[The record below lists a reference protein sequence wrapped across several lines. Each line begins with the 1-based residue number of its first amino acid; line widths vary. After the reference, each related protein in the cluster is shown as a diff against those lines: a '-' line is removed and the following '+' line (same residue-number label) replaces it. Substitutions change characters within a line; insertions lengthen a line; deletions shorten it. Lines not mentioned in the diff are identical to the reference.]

1 MTLTTLA
8 ALLENPPLRTT
19 ELRLNDSIIC
29 KIYELPVSVFDRVR
43 AISEKEDD
51 DVNMDDI
58 VYVAAWA
65 LAGRKPTDKELA
77 AISDRFGTLSV
88 MAIYF
93 EALKFSQLDV
103 GAVER
108 EKKH

>member
-43 AISEKEDD
+43 AISEEEDD

-65 LAGRKPTDKELA
+65 LAGRKPTDKELV
-77 AISDRFGTLSV
+77 AISDRFGTRSV

>member
-29 KIYELPVSVFDRVR
+29 KIHELPVSVFDRVR
-43 AISEKEDD
+43 AISEEDDD

-65 LAGRKPTDKELA
+65 LAGRKPTDDELA
-77 AISDRFGTLSV
+77 AISDRFGTRSV

>member
-43 AISEKEDD
+43 TISEEEDD

-58 VYVAAWA
+58 VFVAAWA
-65 LAGRKPTDKELA
+65 LAGRKPTDDELA
-77 AISDRFGTLSV
+77 AISDRFGTRSV

>member
-1 MTLTTLA
+1 MTHTTLA

-29 KIYELPVSVFDRVR
+29 KIHELPVSVFDRVR
-43 AISEKEDD
+43 TISEEDD

-58 VYVAAWA
+58 VFVAAWA
-65 LAGRKPTDKELA
+65 LAGRKPTDEELA
-77 AISDRFGTLSV
+77 AISDRFGTRSV